1 MKKILVYSLIL
12 TFIFPAY
19 CFANP
24 QINLPT
30 EQEIVEGLLLIIEDG
45 KVEEDEITAFLDSL
59 EFGDN
64 LSWLPWVAAYASV
77 ITVMVKLITLIHQT
91 FDLLPALNL
100 DFIVLYYGGL
110 ALKILRL
117 FGNEI
122 G

>member
-1 MKKILVYSLIL
+1 MQKILIYSLIL

-24 QINLPT
+24 QRNLPT
-30 EQEIVEGLLLIIEDG
+30 EQEILEGLLLIIEDG
-45 KVEEDEITAFLDSL
+45 KVAEGEMTAFLEALDLEDSL
-59 EFGDN
+59 
-64 LSWLPWVAAYASV
+64 SWSPWVAAYASV

-100 DFIVLYYGGL
+100 DLIVLYYGGL
-110 ALKILRL
+110 ALKIIYL
-117 FGNEI
+117 FSIEI

>member
-1 MKKILVYSLIL
+1 MQKILVYSLIL

-24 QINLPT
+24 QRALPT

-45 KVEEDEITAFLDSL
+45 KVEEGEITAFLDSL

-110 ALKILRL
+110 ALKIIYL
-117 FGNEI
+117 FSIEI